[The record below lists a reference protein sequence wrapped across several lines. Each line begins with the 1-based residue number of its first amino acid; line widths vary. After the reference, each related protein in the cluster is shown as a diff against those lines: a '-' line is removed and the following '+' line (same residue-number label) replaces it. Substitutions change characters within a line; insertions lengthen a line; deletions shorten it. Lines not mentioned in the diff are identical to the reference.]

1 MNFCT
6 FDSVVLLIVFI
17 EVRSSDVLSVVG
29 VEVSSAG
36 VDLVVDHFGLVSTVD
51 VLITLVGATVVE
63 LCVDFSALVEPKNK
77 QA

>member
-1 MNFCT
+1 M
-6 FDSVVLLIVFI
+6 FI

-29 VEVSSAG
+29 VEVSSAA
-36 VDLVVDHFGLVSTVD
+36 VDLVEDHFGLVSTVD